1 MKEFLKR
8 SGYKE
13 TDKLFIINSQDDY
26 IRRALTRLGWIENKN
41 HLSNAFH
48 LKWTF
53 SDTEADYKTLKP
65 GQMFNHFPNNRDLT
79 TKSGLCNR
87 LRGVST
93 YGVKVDDFFLR

>member
-13 TDKLFIINSQDDY
+13 HDKLFIINSQDDY
-26 IRRALTRLGWIENKN
+26 IRRALIRLGWIENKN

-53 SDTEADYKTLKP
+53 SDTEADYKALKT
-65 GQMFNHFPNNRDLT
+65 G
-79 TKSGLCNR
+79 
-87 LRGVST
+87 
-93 YGVKVDDFFLR
+93 